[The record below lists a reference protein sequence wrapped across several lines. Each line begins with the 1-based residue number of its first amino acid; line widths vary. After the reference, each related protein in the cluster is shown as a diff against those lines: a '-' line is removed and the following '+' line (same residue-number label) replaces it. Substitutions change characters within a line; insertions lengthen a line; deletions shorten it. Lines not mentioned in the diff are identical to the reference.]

1 MSYDL
6 LIKNGRIIDG
16 SGRPA
21 FYGDVGVAKGKIV
34 ELGRLGGPARH
45 VIEADG
51 RVVAPGFVDNHCH
64 YDAQVLWDPLCTY
77 SCFHGSTSVV
87 IGNCSLAL
95 APVKPQHRQKLAGM
109 LSYVEAIPMD
119 VLQAGVPWTWET
131 FPEYMNTVGQRL
143 GVNVGTLIGHSAV
156 RLYAMGDECSERAAT
171 DAELDVMR
179 RAVRD
184 ALEAGALGLSIT
196 RNMNHFDVSGTR
208 IPAACA
214 PEAELFAL
222 ADVLREVGT
231 GVIQCGGGTNPE
243 LKDRLLSR
251 ISEACGRPIMYN
263 TLLEQARQPGRWKQ
277 HLAHVEA
284 TVGKGLRAIPLCN
297 PGSIVNRF
305 TMKNCQVFR
314 SMPTWLPILQGRDED
329 KLRAY
334 RDPAVREKL
343 RAEVEAPLGPDSTFS
358 KRWDL
363 MIVEEPQLPANRGL
377 AGQSIADIAKGRGQH
392 PLDAFLDLAVEEEL
406 NTVFTLGEINMD
418 TEAVAQI
425 LGSPYAVVGLTDG
438 GAHVQFH
445 SNVGNPTRLL
455 GYWVREKKIMTLEH
469 AVRRLTFDS
478 ATAFGIYDRGL
489 VQPGMAADLVVFD
502 ADTVRPGKEDVVH
515 DFPND
520 GWRIRELAEG
530 IHYTV
535 VNGEVLM
542 EKGAPTGNL
551 PGRVL
556 RNARYQAARHL
567 SGG

>member
-1 MSYDL
+1 MPMAYDL
-6 LIKNGRIIDG
+6 LIKDGRVIDG

-21 FYGDVGVAKGKIV
+21 FHGDVAVARGRIA
-34 ELGRLGGPARH
+34 ELGRLDGPARR

-64 YDAQVLWDPLCTY
+64 YDAQVLWDPLCTF
-77 SCFHGSTSVV
+77 SSHHGATSV
-87 IGNCSLAL
+87 ILGNCSLAL
-95 APVKPQHRQKLAGM
+95 TPVRPVERLKLAGM

-131 FPEYMNTVGQRL
+131 FPEYMAAIGRHL
-143 GVNVGTLIGHSAV
+143 GVNVGTLVGHSAV
-156 RLYAMGDECSERAAT
+156 RLWAMGDACSERPAT
-171 DAELDVMR
+171 DAELETMR
-179 RAVRD
+179 GLLRE
-184 ALEAGALGLSIT
+184 ALAAGALGLSIT
-196 RNMNHFDVSGTR
+196 RNMNHFDIAGTR

-214 PEAELFAL
+214 PESELFAL

-243 LKDRLLSR
+243 LKDGLLSR
-251 ISEACGRPIMYN
+251 ISQACGRPVMYN
-263 TLLEQARQPGRWKQ
+263 TLLEQARQPGRWRT

-284 TVGKGLRAIPLCN
+284 TARQGIRAIPLCN
-297 PGSIVNRF
+297 PGSVVNRF

-314 SMPTWLPILQGRDED
+314 GMPTWLPILQTSGED

-334 RDPAVREKL
+334 RDPDVRAKL

-363 MIVEEPQLPANRGL
+363 MVLEEPVLTKNKALRGKHV
-377 AGQSIADIAKGRGQH
+377 AEIAQAQGKS
-392 PLDAFLDLAVEEEL
+392 PLDAFLDLSVDENL
-406 NTVFTLGEINMD
+406 DTVWSLGEINMD

-425 LGSPYAVVGLTDG
+425 LGSPYAVVGLSDA

-445 SNVGNPTRLL
+445 SNVATPRRLL
-455 GYWVREKKIMTLEH
+455 GYWVREKGIMPIEL

-478 ATAFGIYDRGL
+478 AAAFGIYDRGL
-489 VQPGMAADLVVFD
+489 LQPGMAADLVVFD
-502 ADTVRPGKEDVVH
+502 PDTVKPIAEDVVH
-515 DFPND
+515 DFPSN
-520 GWRIRELAEG
+520 GWRMRELAEG

-535 VNGEVLM
+535 VNGDVLM
-542 EKGAPTGNL
+542 EKGTHTGSH

-556 RNARYQAARHL
+556 KNAGSQEI
-567 SGG
+567 

>member
-1 MSYDL
+1 MAYDL
-6 LIKNGRIIDG
+6 LIRNGRIVDG

-21 FYGDVGVAKGKIV
+21 FHGDVAVARGRIV
-34 ELGRLGGPARH
+34 ELGRLDGPARR

-51 RVVAPGFVDNHCH
+51 HVVAPGFVDNHCH
-64 YDAQVLWDPLCTY
+64 YDAQVLWDPLCTF
-77 SCFHGSTSVV
+77 SCHHGATTVI

-95 APVKPQHRQKLAGM
+95 APVKAPEREKLAGM
-109 LSYVEAIPMD
+109 LSFVEAIPME
-119 VLQAGVPWTWET
+119 VLRAGVPWTWET
-131 FPEYMNTVGQRL
+131 FPEYMDVIGRRL
-143 GVNVGTLIGHSAV
+143 GVNVGTLVGHSAL
-156 RLYAMGDECSERAAT
+156 RLYAMGEDCSERPAT
-171 DAELDVMR
+171 GAELEIMR
-179 RAVRD
+179 RLLGE

-196 RNMNHFDVSGTR
+196 RNMNHFDIAGKR

-214 PEAELFAL
+214 PESELFTL

-251 ISEACGRPIMYN
+251 IAQACGRPVMYN
-263 TLLEQARQPGRWKQ
+263 TLLEQARHPGRWLA

-284 TVGKGLRAIPLCN
+284 TARQGIRAIPLCN

-314 SMPTWLPILQGRDED
+314 SMPTWLPILQSPDDE

-334 RDPAVREKL
+334 RDPVTRAKL

-358 KRWDL
+358 GRWDL
-363 MIVEEPQLPANRGL
+363 MIVEEPKRPENRPLRGR
-377 AGQSIADIAKGRGQH
+377 SIAEIAKAQGKE
-392 PLDAFLDLAVEEEL
+392 PLDAFLDLAVEESLE
-406 NTVFTLGEINMD
+406 TVLSLGEINMD
-418 TEAVAQI
+418 TDAVAQI
-425 LGSPYAVVGLTDG
+425 LGSPYAVVGLSDG

-445 SNVGNPTRLL
+445 SNVSNPTRLL
-455 GYWVREKKIMTLEH
+455 GYWVREKGIMSLEL

-489 VQPGMAADLVVFD
+489 LQPGMAADLVVFD
-502 ADTVRPGKEDVVH
+502 PETVRPVAEDVVH
-515 DFPND
+515 DFPAN
-520 GWRIRELAEG
+520 GWRMRELAEG

-535 VNGEVLM
+535 VNGEVLLDQ
-542 EKGAPTGNL
+542 GTHTGSH

-556 RNARYQAARHL
+556 HNARYA
-567 SGG
+567 

>member
-1 MSYDL
+1 MAYDL

-16 SGRPA
+16 SGRPG
-21 FYGDVGVAKGKIV
+21 FHGDVAVVGGAIA
-34 ELGRLGGPARH
+34 ELGRLDGPARR

-64 YDAQVLWDPLCTY
+64 YDAQVLWDPLCTF
-77 SCFHGSTSVV
+77 SCHHGATSVI

-95 APVKPQHRQKLAGM
+95 APVKAAEREKLAGM

-131 FPEYMNTVGQRL
+131 FPEYMRAIGQRL

-156 RLYAMGDECSERAAT
+156 RLYAMGEACSERAAT
-171 DAELDVMR
+171 DAELETMR
-179 RAVRD
+179 RVIRE

-196 RNMNHFDVSGTR
+196 RNMNHFDIAGTR

-214 PEAELFAL
+214 PESELFAL
-222 ADVLREVGT
+222 ADVLRQAGT

-243 LKDRLLSR
+243 LKDKLLSR
-251 ISEACGRPIMYN
+251 LAQACGRPIMYN
-263 TLLEQARQPGRWKQ
+263 TLLEQARQPGRWRT
-277 HLAHVEA
+277 HLAHVEE
-284 TVGKGLRAIPLCN
+284 TVRQGIRAIPLCN

-314 SMPTWLPILQGRDED
+314 SLPTWLPILQSSDAE
-329 KLRAY
+329 KLAAY
-334 RDPAVREKL
+334 RDPAIRAKL
-343 RAEVEAPLGPDSTFS
+343 RAEVEAPLTPDSTFS
-358 KRWDL
+358 QRWDL
-363 MIVEEPQLPANRGL
+363 MIVEEPKLAKNRGL
-377 AGQSIADIAKGRGQH
+377 RGRSIAEIARAQGQG
-392 PLDAFLDLAVEEEL
+392 PVEAFLDLAVEEEL
-406 NTVFTLGEINMD
+406 DTVFSLGEINMD

-425 LGSPYAVVGLTDG
+425 LGSPYAVVGLSDG

-445 SNVGNPTRLL
+445 SNVSNPTRLL
-455 GYWVREKKIMTLEH
+455 GYWVREKKIMSLEL

-489 VQPGMAADLVVFD
+489 LQPGMAADLVVFD
-502 ADTVRPGKEDVVH
+502 PDTVRPVAEDVVH
-515 DFPND
+515 DFPSN
-520 GWRIRELAEG
+520 GWRMRELAEG

-535 VNGEVLM
+535 VNGEVLL
-542 EKGAPTGNL
+542 EKGTHTGSH

-556 RNARYQAARHL
+556 HNARYR
-567 SGG
+567 G

>member
-1 MSYDL
+1 MAYDL
-6 LIKNGRIIDG
+6 LIRNGRIVDG

-21 FYGDVGVAKGKIV
+21 FHGDVAVAGGRIV
-34 ELGRLGGPARH
+34 ELGRLDGPARR

-51 RVVAPGFVDNHCH
+51 HVVAPGFVDNHCH
-64 YDAQVLWDPLCTY
+64 YDAQVLWDPLCTF
-77 SCFHGSTSVV
+77 SCHHGATTVI

-95 APVKPQHRQKLAGM
+95 APVKAPEREKLAGM
-109 LSYVEAIPMD
+109 LSFVEAIPME
-119 VLQAGVPWTWET
+119 VLRAGVPWTWET
-131 FPEYMNTVGQRL
+131 FPEYMDVIGRRL
-143 GVNVGTLIGHSAV
+143 GVNVGTLVGHSAL
-156 RLYAMGDECSERAAT
+156 RLYAMGEDCSERPAT
-171 DAELDVMR
+171 GAELEIMR
-179 RAVRD
+179 RLLGE

-196 RNMNHFDVSGTR
+196 RNMNHFDIAGKR

-214 PEAELFAL
+214 PESELFTL

-251 ISEACGRPIMYN
+251 IAQACGRPVMYN
-263 TLLEQARQPGRWKQ
+263 TLLEQARHPGRWLA

-284 TVGKGLRAIPLCN
+284 TARQGIRAIPLCN

-314 SMPTWLPILQGRDED
+314 SMPTWLPILQSPDDE

-334 RDPAVREKL
+334 RDPVTRAKL

-358 KRWDL
+358 GRWDL
-363 MIVEEPQLPANRGL
+363 MIVEEPKRPENRPLRGR
-377 AGQSIADIAKGRGQH
+377 SIAEIAKAQGKE
-392 PLDAFLDLAVEEEL
+392 PLDAFLDLAVEESLE
-406 NTVFTLGEINMD
+406 TVLSLGEINMD
-418 TEAVAQI
+418 TDAVAQI
-425 LGSPYAVVGLTDG
+425 LGSPYAVVGLSDG

-445 SNVGNPTRLL
+445 SNVSNPTRLL
-455 GYWVREKKIMTLEH
+455 GYWVREKGIMSLEL

-489 VQPGMAADLVVFD
+489 LQPGMAADLVVFD
-502 ADTVRPGKEDVVH
+502 PETVRPVAEDVVH
-515 DFPND
+515 DFPAN
-520 GWRIRELAEG
+520 GWRMRELAEG

-535 VNGEVLM
+535 VNGEVLLDQ
-542 EKGAPTGNL
+542 GTHTGSH

-556 RNARYQAARHL
+556 HNARYA
-567 SGG
+567 

>member
-1 MSYDL
+1 MTYDL
-6 LIKNGRIIDG
+6 LVKNGRIIDG

-21 FYGDVGVAKGKIV
+21 FHGDVAVARGTIV
-34 ELGRLGGPARH
+34 ELGRLSGPARR

-64 YDAQVLWDPLCTY
+64 YDAQVAWDPLCTF
-77 SCFHGSTSVV
+77 SCHHGATSVI

-95 APVKPQHRQKLAGM
+95 APVKPAAREKLAGM

-119 VLQAGVPWTWET
+119 VLQAGVPWGWET
-131 FPEYMNTVGQRL
+131 FPEYMSAIGRRL
-143 GVNVGTLIGHSAV
+143 GVNVGTLVGHSAV
-156 RLYAMGDECSERAAT
+156 RLWTMGEECSERAAT
-171 DAELDVMR
+171 EAELAEMR
-179 RAVRD
+179 RVVRE

-196 RNMNHFDVSGTR
+196 RNMNHFDLAGKR

-214 PEAELFAL
+214 PESELFAL

-251 ISEACGRPIMYN
+251 LAEACGRPIMYN
-263 TLLEQARQPGRWKQ
+263 TILEQARQPGRWRT
-277 HLAHVEA
+277 HLAHVEETA
-284 TVGKGLRAIPLCN
+284 KRGIRAIPLCN

-305 TMKNCQVFR
+305 TMRNCQVFR
-314 SMPTWLPILQGRDED
+314 SMPTWLPILQGPDED

-334 RDPAVREKL
+334 RDPEVRRKL

-363 MIVEEPQLPANRGL
+363 MIVEEVQRPANRALTGR
-377 AGQSIADIAKGRGQH
+377 SIADIAKSQGKE

-406 NTVFTLGEINMD
+406 DTVFSLGEINMD

-425 LGSPYAVVGLTDG
+425 LGSPYAVVGLSDG

-445 SNVGNPTRLL
+445 SNVSNPTRLL
-455 GYWVREKKIMTLEH
+455 GYWVREKGIMSLET

-478 ATAFGIYDRGL
+478 ASAFGIYDRGL
-489 VQPGMAADLVVFD
+489 LQPGMAADLVIFD
-502 ADTVRPGKEDVVH
+502 PDTVRPEKEDVVH
-515 DFPND
+515 DFPNN
-520 GWRIRELAEG
+520 GWRVRELAEG

-535 VNGEVLM
+535 VNGEVLL
-542 EKGAPTGNL
+542 EKGTHTGSY

-556 RNARYQAARHL
+556 RNARYHAHNEGR
-567 SGG
+567 G